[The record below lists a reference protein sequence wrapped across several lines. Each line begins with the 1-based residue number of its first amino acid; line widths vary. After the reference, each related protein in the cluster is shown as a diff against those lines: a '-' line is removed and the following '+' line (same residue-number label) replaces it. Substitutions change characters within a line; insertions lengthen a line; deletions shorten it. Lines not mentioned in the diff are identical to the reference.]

1 LDIEGLGEMMVGQL
15 VENGFVR
22 RVDQIYELDED
33 KLGRLERMAKKS
45 ISNLLGGIEAS
56 KAQPLWRLIFG
67 LGILH
72 VGATAARELATH
84 FGRMK
89 ALQNASL
96 ADLLRVPNTG
106 EVVAGSIHDWFS
118 NPDNIALIEALKRHG
133 LNFGQADR
141 VEAKSETLRGTSWV
155 ITGTLSESREKFEEL
170 IRRRGGRTTGSVS
183 KKTDYV
189 LAGEDPGS
197 KLSKAQ
203 QLGIRIVTEDEFR
216 VMAGK

>member
-1 LDIEGLGEMMVGQL
+1 ME
-15 VENGFVR
+15 
-22 RVDQIYELDED
+22 
-33 KLGRLERMAKKS
+33 
-45 ISNLLGGIEAS
+45 
-56 KAQPLWRLIFG
+56 
-67 LGILH
+67 
-72 VGATAARELATH
+72 
-84 FGRMK
+84 

-106 EVVAGSIHDWFS
+106 EVVAGSIDDWFS

-141 VEAKSETLRGTSWV
+141 LEAKSETLRGTSWV

-170 IRRRGGRTTGSVS
+170 IRRHGGRTTGNVS

-197 KLSKAQ
+197 KLSKAR
-203 QLGIRIVTEDEFR
+203 QLGTRIVTEDEFR
-216 VMAGK
+216 ALAGSD